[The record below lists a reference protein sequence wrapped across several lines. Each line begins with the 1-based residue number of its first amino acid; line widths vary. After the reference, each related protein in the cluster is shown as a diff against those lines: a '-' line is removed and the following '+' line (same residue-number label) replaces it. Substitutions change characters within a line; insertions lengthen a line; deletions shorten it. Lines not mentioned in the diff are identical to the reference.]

1 MLALRVLTLILFAAS
16 MFAAEEPRMTRIPRG
31 KPIRP
36 PEQIS
41 TQNVVRLPGGV
52 TITNVPGEF
61 LPRNTNTVRLPS
73 VAARKYEKFGYQA
86 TSFTELARFFISA
99 PKNWEEVQKVIP
111 ADVMAMN
118 GKKVALAGFT
128 LPLKIENGRSTEFLL
143 LRTQAACCFGMVPR
157 VNELVMVKMAAPGM
171 KPILDTPVV
180 AAGTLSVKWIGEP
193 GQLSAIYEMQAE
205 KVEVAE

>member
-1 MLALRVLTLILFAAS
+1 MLPLRLFILPLLIAPIFAADKGGG
-16 MFAAEEPRMTRIPRG
+16 AKIPRG
-31 KPIRP
+31 KPIRA

-41 TQNVVRLPGGV
+41 TQHVVRLPGGV

-61 LPRNTNTVRLPS
+61 LPRTTNVMRLPS

-99 PKNWEEVQKVIP
+99 PTSWEEVRKQIP
-111 ADVMAMN
+111 NDVMGMD

-128 LPLKIENGRSTEFLL
+128 LPLKVENGRATEFLL

-157 VNELVMVKMAAPGM
+157 VNELVMVKMGAPGM

-180 AAGTLSVKWIGEP
+180 AAGTLRIKWIGEA
-193 GQLSAIYEMQAE
+193 GQLSAIYEMEAE
-205 KVEVAE
+205 KVEVAD